1 MKMQL
6 HPKITPLVV
15 AVFTALHS
23 SQALAQQSPSPAGS
37 IVTLPAVEVVGRQQG
52 GSYHAEEAAGTK
64 TDLPL
69 REVPQAVRVMSR
81 QTLDDLGAVRLD
93 DALDYVGGVSRQNS
107 FGGLWDNIAIRGLA
121 GDINNGMSLLRNGL
135 SGNRGFNAQRDM
147 ANVER
152 IEFLKGPASS
162 LYGTSE
168 PGGTLN
174 IVTKRPLWQS
184 AHALEAYVG
193 SFGFRRGTIDSTGPI
208 TENFAY
214 RLNVAL
220 ENRDGFRDFVD
231 TERSLFAPAF
241 TWKINRDTRL
251 DYDGEWLSHKT
262 PLDRGVVAV
271 NNQLGAIQ
279 RERFLGEPA
288 DGKVTLEN
296 QTHQFL
302 LEHDFNPNWT
312 GKLALSYKS
321 GQLQGYSTEAQPT
334 LEADNQTLRR
344 QRRYRDYASEDLTLQ
359 GELVGRL
366 RAGGVEHELTFGAE
380 TYRFQLDQLLLRVN
394 PTAGSPYAI
403 NVFNPV
409 YGQAQPNPAPNTQ
422 TQEDQKNLAF
432 YLQDVM
438 KLGASWRLLAG
449 LRHDSYD
456 QELLNLRTNVR
467 TTQSPTAT
475 TPRLGL
481 SYLPGKQWTIFG
493 NAGKSFRPNSGS
505 NAAGAAFDPESGA
518 ALEAGVKWENAARRL
533 GATLAAFDIRKK
545 NVLTS
550 DPANAGFSIT
560 AGEVRSRGFDA
571 DVSGQ
576 LGKSWRINA
585 SFTYNDAS
593 VEKDN
598 TLEAGGRLLNIPR
611 VNGSV
616 LLVYEGV
623 MGEGRFGLGGGL
635 THTGERLG
643 EARTQAQANAGT
655 AAFDLPAYTLA
666 KMVAYWRAS
675 SKLRFTLDIDNLFDK
690 TYYTQSFQRTWVAPG
705 APRTLT
711 LGLQTKF

>member
-1 MKMQL
+1 MNKNMNKNVIAAAVL
-6 HPKITPLVV
+6 AASGV
-15 AVFTALHS
+15 AP
-23 SQALAQQSPSPAGS
+23 ALAQNPPPAGGS
-37 IVTLPAVEVVGRQQG
+37 ITTLPAIEVVGRQQG
-52 GSYHAEEAAGTK
+52 GIYHADEASGTK

-121 GDINNGMSLLRNGL
+121 GDVNNGMSLLRNGF
-135 SGNRGFNAQRDM
+135 SANRGFMAQRDM

-162 LYGTSE
+162 LYGSSE

-193 SFGFRRGTIDSTGPI
+193 SFGFRRGTVDSTGPI

-214 RLNVAL
+214 RLNIAI
-220 ENRDGFRDFVD
+220 EDRAGFRDFVD

-241 TWKINRDTRL
+241 TWKISRETRL
-251 DYDGEWLSHKT
+251 DYSGEWLSHRT

-271 NNQLGAIQ
+271 NNQLGAIP

-296 QTHQFL
+296 QSHQFV
-302 LEHDFNPNWT
+302 LEHELNAQWT
-312 GKLALSYKS
+312 GRLALSYQS
-321 GQLQGYSTEAQPT
+321 GMLQGFSTEAQPT
-334 LEADNQTLRR
+334 LQADQQTLRR
-344 QRRYRDYASEDLTLQ
+344 QRRYRDYASEDIALQ
-359 GELVGRL
+359 GEVVGRL
-366 RAGGVEHELTFGAE
+366 KAGGLEHELTMGVE
-380 TYRFQLDQLLLRVN
+380 TYRFQLDQLMLRVN
-394 PTAGSPYAI
+394 PTAGSPYAV

-409 YGQAQPNPAPNTQ
+409 YGQPQPVPGPNTQ

-432 YLQDVM
+432 YLQDVV
-438 KLGASWRLLAG
+438 KLGPSWRLLAG
-449 LRHDSYD
+449 LRHDRYD
-456 QELLNLRTNVR
+456 QQLMNLRTNVL

-481 SYLPGKQWTIFG
+481 SYLPNNQLTLFG
-493 NAGKSFRPNSGS
+493 NAGKSFRPNVGV
-505 NAAGAAFDPESGA
+505 NAAGGAFDPESGA
-518 ALEAGVKWENAARRL
+518 ALEAGAKWESASRRL

-545 NVLTS
+545 NVLTA
-550 DPANAGFSIT
+550 DPLNAGFSIA

-571 DVSGQ
+571 DLSGQ
-576 LGKSWRINA
+576 LGRAWRINA
-585 SFTYNDAS
+585 SLTYNDAS

-598 TLEAGGRLLNIPR
+598 TLEVGGRLLNIPK

-623 MGEGRFGLGGGL
+623 LGEGRFGLGGGL
-635 THTGERLG
+635 THTGVRLG
-643 EARTQAQANAGT
+643 EARTQAQANAGA
-655 AAFDLPAYTLA
+655 AAFELPAYTLA
-666 KMVAYWRAS
+666 KVVAYWRVS
-675 SKLRFTLDIDNLFDK
+675 SRLRFSLDIDNLFDR

-705 APRTLT
+705 APRTVT
-711 LGLQTKF
+711 LGMQTKF